1 MPFGRRSRAWLA
13 LPISVL
19 LMLVTGAPSA
29 NSASGS
35 APLPAVAE
43 LKAPALPAWV
53 EQISPTGDVDT
64 SAQIRIRFSGALI
77 PVEAIESPDQQAALR
92 DFATVPRLSGKFR
105 FLTPRMVGFQSDQP
119 FPKATRIRVVLKAG
133 LADLRHH
140 RLARD
145 LAWTIATER
154 IALSGLPGSDGSGGL
169 ESSVE
174 PSPLHPVMPV
184 TSNVELDIE
193 SLRRLTTLRA
203 EAGGSEV
210 PLKIEL
216 QKSRPVPIP
225 LERFAFGPI
234 RRNPEATWTYTIEP
248 TQALHKATRYLLRIA
263 PGLVPT
269 HGNIPSERAFLG
281 RIETFHPLAFKGLEF
296 VGQPESWGTASRF
309 AGGTPQLDFNN
320 ALSAK
325 SVKNSIQVRTA
336 AGGVISSAINA
347 SGDLNSSAIAFDDG
361 KLSPASDYS
370 VRVDAALT
378 DQFGQQLG
386 SPLNLHFK
394 TSDFAAAFWA
404 PSGFKILPSDLAL
417 KLPVAGL
424 NLPDKAYTSAHRVMQ
439 PLDFMASTAPLPDPM
454 KWTDITRLSAD
465 VNQEALGTLP
475 VARWLGAYG
484 MLTYGVQAKTN
495 PYLEDGRTQWQRPAF
510 EGALQVTNLGVLAQW
525 FPKGGVVRVH
535 RLSDGA
541 AVPGAAISV
550 YQGGGSAA
558 ARLCASGNTDSTGTL
573 VLDEASARGCLSP
586 VEGAYAPTLFA
597 VARSR
602 GDWAF
607 AANESYGYGYDIY
620 FGWQSDAPEAR
631 GVIFS
636 DRELYQ
642 PGERAAFTGM
652 AYYLQG
658 DALMR
663 ADNVAFDVSLVGPD
677 GQKIALGQFTTNGYG
692 TFSIALPASP
702 ARALGSW
709 TITAK
714 SATGLEISGSFRVAE
729 FKPPNFK
736 TVLTLD
742 RDLAFEGDSVLA
754 TTQSNYLFGAPVDG
768 GKTEYHVTR
777 GQSYFTPHGWDEYTF
792 GRQWFW
798 PEEPPKISAEVLSK
812 TLATD
817 KDGRSGQRVVVAHDL
832 PYPVSYSVDAAT
844 SDASNLSVS
853 DTKSFIALPGRVLVG
868 LKSDWE
874 GKAGAPLP
882 VSVVVTDPKGAV
894 VANQRVHIQLQ
905 LADYGNDYKHVTY
918 KTVDTA
924 DITSGT
930 AAGTVSVTP
939 KAQGVYRIRA
949 QLASDAAAEA
959 DLEIYVD
966 TDGPQH
972 EQQVVSLTQESYK
985 VGDTA
990 TAVVHSPYDDAT
1002 LYLSV
1007 VRYNALYAQTLEVRR
1022 GATRV
1027 PFAVT
1032 ESMRLGGAVEAVLIR
1047 KGAPLHTLPAGSLKS
1062 LSSIGFARLDV
1073 DQKDRYLN
1081 VKVTPLHEV
1090 REPGAEQSVDF
1101 TVTDPQGRA
1110 ARAQLTV
1117 LVVNDAILQLNGY
1130 RPPDLVGTI
1139 FAAGTIST
1147 RIADNRPAA
1156 VLSQMSLQ
1164 PPQGWDL
1171 GVNLRNITMRAGAN
1185 LPREM
1190 PSPMLGA
1197 ALAKAGGAG
1206 SPPSVRVRMNF
1217 QQLAYYDASLMTDA
1231 NGRARA
1237 TFKLPDDLTTWR
1249 VMVVAVAAAAAN
1261 AAQDFRFGAGDATFK
1276 TSKPFLVNPI
1286 LPQFARPGDVFMAG
1300 LTVTNSADFTGM
1312 LNIAGAMTGPIDFL
1326 EAGKRS
1332 QKHEFATPLASGT
1345 QGYRFPMT
1353 ATGLGAAS
1361 VQFTARAGS
1370 TGDAFQVPLELRVLP
1385 VTEQAVESGTTT
1397 NRVDIPVN
1405 VARDVVNEAG
1415 GLDVSIASTLLPEVT
1430 APAHRVLGD
1439 DGFSEMLEPAATRL
1453 LIAANVKLLDDRFGA
1468 KGAKE
1473 RNVAAAEEEA
1483 AAAIASLVK
1492 LQRADGGLAYWPA
1505 APRSDPYTS
1514 SYAAE
1519 AIGRAQLAGIK
1530 VDDGLQ
1536 AALKH
1541 FLADVLANPAQHV
1554 EYTCDEWCKADLR
1567 LRALTGLSGLG
1578 ENRADFLDSIYQ
1590 MRDKFDL
1597 ATQFRLARLLT
1608 QSAGHASQGD
1618 QMWSKLQEKIY
1629 ETGRLAI
1636 VNVPQSWWWMDS
1648 STAVQSE
1655 ALRLAIA
1662 RQTKMETVD
1671 RLLQSLL
1678 SLRRAGTWRCP
1689 YDDARALTA
1698 LVDYMRIE
1706 STPPNFTASVTLAAQ
1721 SLASEQFAGYE
1732 NPSRDVSVAM
1742 QDLPRG
1748 RIDLVLNKSGQ
1759 GTLHYFVA
1767 YQYLL
1772 AGSQPGILNGL
1783 RVTRV
1788 LRPANQPA
1796 IIRTFGVARNNSP
1809 LELGVGRVLDIGL
1822 EIVAD
1827 HRVDHVIISDPLPA
1841 GFEAVDQS
1849 FNTASSYYQA
1859 QSDSWAIDYQT
1870 IYRDRVMAYA
1880 DHLEPGVYAFHY
1892 LVRSVT
1898 PGSYA
1903 WPGAQAYL
1911 QFAPE
1916 EFGRTASA
1924 SVKISE

>member
-19 LMLVTGAPSA
+19 LTLVTSAPSA
-29 NSASGS
+29 HSASGS
-35 APLPAVAE
+35 TPVPAVAE

-64 SAQIRIRFSGALI
+64 SAQIRIRFSDALI
-77 PVEAIESPDQQAALR
+77 PVEAIESPDQQAAVR
-92 DFATVPRLSGKFR
+92 DFATVPHLSGKFR

-119 FPKATRIRVVLKAG
+119 FPKAMRIRVVLKAG
-133 LADLRHH
+133 LADLQHH

-169 ESSVE
+169 ESVVE

-184 TSNVELDIE
+184 TSNVELDIG
-193 SLRRLTTLRA
+193 SLRQLTTLRP
-203 EAGGSEV
+203 EAGGPEV
-210 PLKIEL
+210 ALKIEL
-216 QKSRPVPIP
+216 QKSQPVPLP

-248 TQALHKATRYLLRIA
+248 AQPLHKATRYLLRIA

-269 HGNIPSERAFLG
+269 YGNIPSERAFLG
-281 RIETFHPLAFKGLEF
+281 RIETFHPLVFKGLEF
-296 VGQPESWGTASRF
+296 VGKPESWGTSSRF

-320 ALSAK
+320 GLVAK
-325 SVKNSIQVRTA
+325 SVQASIKVTTRAGAPIASPVPRDSASSGVVLDA
-336 AGGVISSAINA
+336 A
-347 SGDLNSSAIAFDDG
+347 
-361 KLSPASDYS
+361 KLAPDSDYA
-370 VRVDAALT
+370 VHVDAGLM

-386 SPLNLHFK
+386 SPVDVSFK
-394 TSDFAAAFWA
+394 TSDLAAAFWA

-417 KLPVAGL
+417 KMPVAGL
-424 NLPDKAYTSAHRVMQ
+424 NLPDKAYTSTHRVIQ
-439 PLDFMASTAPLPDPM
+439 PLDFMASTAPLPDPV

-465 VNQEALGTLP
+465 VNQEALGTMP

-484 MLTYGVQAKTN
+484 MLSYGVQAKTN
-495 PYLEDGRTQWQRPAF
+495 PYVADGKTQWQHPAF
-510 EGALQVTNLGVLAQW
+510 EGSVQVTNLGVLAQW
-525 FPKGGVVRVH
+525 FPKGGLVRVH
-535 RLSDGA
+535 HLSDGA
-541 AVPGAAISV
+541 PVPGAAVGV
-550 YQGGGSAA
+550 YRGGDSGGVQ
-558 ARLCASGNTDSTGTL
+558 LCASGSTDGAGTL
-573 VLDEASARGCLSP
+573 VLDEAAARTCLSATNG
-586 VEGAYAPTLFA
+586 EYAPSLFA

-607 AANESYGYGYDIY
+607 AASETYGYGYDFY
-620 FGWQSDAPEAR
+620 FGWQSDAPESR

-652 AYYLQG
+652 AYYLQA
-658 DALMR
+658 DALKR

-677 GQKIALGQFTTNGYG
+677 GQKTALGQFTTNEFG
-692 TFSIALPASP
+692 TFSIALPVSP
-702 ARALGSW
+702 ARSLGSW

-714 SATGLEISGSFRVAE
+714 SVTGLEISGSFRVAE

-742 RDLAFEGDSVLA
+742 RDLAFQGDSVLA

-777 GQSYFTPHGWDEYTF
+777 GQTSFTPHGWDEYTF

-817 KDGRSGQRVVVAHDL
+817 KEGRSSQRVAVAHDL

-853 DTKSFIALPGRVLVG
+853 DTKSFTALPGHVLVG

-882 VSVVVTDPKGAV
+882 VSVVVTDPKGAA
-894 VANQRVHIQLQ
+894 VANQRVHIELQ
-905 LADYGNDYKHVTY
+905 LADYGTDYKHVTY

-924 DITSGT
+924 DTTSGT
-930 AAGTVSVTP
+930 VAGTISVTP

-949 QLASDAAAEA
+949 QLASDAAAES
-959 DLEIYVD
+959 DLQIYVD

-972 EQQVVSLTQESYK
+972 EQQVVTLTQVSYK

-1002 LYLSV
+1002 LYFSV
-1007 VRYNALYAQTLEVRR
+1007 VRYNALYAQTLEVHR
-1022 GATRV
+1022 GPTRV
-1027 PFAVT
+1027 PFTVT
-1032 ESMRLGGAVEAVLIR
+1032 ESMRLGGAVEAILIR

-1081 VKVTPLHEV
+1081 VKVIPLHEV

-1130 RPPDLVGTI
+1130 RPPDLVGTV
-1139 FAAGTIST
+1139 FVGGTIST
-1147 RIADNRPAA
+1147 RVGDNRPGA
-1156 VLSQMSLQ
+1156 VLSEAILQ
-1164 PPQGWDL
+1164 PPAGWEGSMGGPTL
-1171 GVNLRNITMRAGAN
+1171 G
-1185 LPREM
+1185 RESVRSMAAM
-1190 PSPMLGA
+1190 PSPMSGA
-1197 ALAKAGGAG
+1197 QMEKAAGGAG
-1206 SPPSVRVRMNF
+1206 TGPSVHVRTNF
-1217 QQLAYYDASLMTDA
+1217 QLLAYYDASLMTDA
-1231 NGRARA
+1231 NGHARA

-1249 VMVVAVAAAAAN
+1249 VMVVAAAAADAN
-1261 AAQDFRFGAGDATFK
+1261 AAQDFRFGAGEATFK

-1300 LTVTNSADFTGM
+1300 LTVTNSADLTGM

-1332 QKHEFATPLASGT
+1332 QKHDFATPLASGT

-1361 VQFTARAGS
+1361 VQFTARARS

-1385 VTEQAVESGTTT
+1385 ITEQAVESGTTT
-1397 NRVDIPVN
+1397 SRVDIPVN
-1405 VARDVVNEAG
+1405 VASDVVNEAG

-1439 DGFSEMLEPAATRL
+1439 DNGFLEMLEPAATRL
-1453 LIAANVKLLDDRFGA
+1453 MIAANVKLLDDRFGA

-1483 AAAIASLVK
+1483 AAALAALQK

-1536 AALKH
+1536 AALKR

-1748 RIDLVLNKSGQ
+1748 RSDLVLNKSGQ

-1822 EIVAD
+1822 EIIAD

-1849 FNTASSYYQA
+1849 FMTASSYYQA

-1880 DHLEPGVYAFHY
+1880 DHLEPGVYGFHY

-1898 PGSYA
+1898 PGTYA

-1916 EFGRTASA
+1916 EFGRSASA
-1924 SVKISE
+1924 TVKIRE